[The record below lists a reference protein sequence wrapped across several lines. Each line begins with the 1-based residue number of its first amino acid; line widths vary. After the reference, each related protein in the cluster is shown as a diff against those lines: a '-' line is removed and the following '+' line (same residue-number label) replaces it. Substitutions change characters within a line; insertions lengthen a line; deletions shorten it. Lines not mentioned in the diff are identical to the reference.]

1 MRLSPYREHKNTGI
15 EWLGEIPRHWGTLPL
30 RRLIRMVKTGG
41 TPAGADDSA
50 FDDAGFNWY
59 TPGDFS
65 ERLVLGKSDR
75 ALSDLGKLD
84 VHTFPPMTV
93 MLVGIGATIGKVGI
107 SVGESSCN
115 QQINGIVC
123 GDLVDPAFVAY
134 YLRTMRSFIMQCG
147 KYTTLPIINQDE
159 TKSLT
164 ITHPPLP
171 EQRAIAAFLDRETAR
186 IDSLIAK
193 KQKQIDLLQRKR
205 AALISQAVTKG
216 LDPKVKMKD
225 SGVEWVRHVP
235 AHWRSCLLKRV
246 ADISYGV
253 GGELDRTSTQGVPI
267 ISLPNVGIDG
277 ALDVS
282 EISLCDH
289 PRQEIEPNLM
299 RKGDLLFN
307 WRNGSASHLGKT
319 VYFDLD
325 GEFTHVSFLLRLR
338 FNPNGCSKYCYYLL
352 NGFRSRGYFSS
363 SKAGV
368 NNTFNMSELQNL
380 PVLLPPKAEQ
390 EAIAAYLDS
399 EIARTL
405 APLPKIARSVETLE
419 KYRAALISAAVTG
432 KIDVRQGDQT

>member
-1 MRLSPYREHKNTGI
+1 
-15 EWLGEIPRHWGTLPL
+15 
-30 RRLIRMVKTGG
+30 
-41 TPAGADDSA
+41 
-50 FDDAGFNWY
+50 
-59 TPGDFS
+59 
-65 ERLVLGKSDR
+65 
-75 ALSDLGKLD
+75 
-84 VHTFPPMTV
+84 
-93 MLVGIGATIGKVGI
+93 
-107 SVGESSCN
+107 
-115 QQINGIVC
+115 
-123 GDLVDPAFVAY
+123 
-134 YLRTMRSFIMQCG
+134 
-147 KYTTLPIINQDE
+147 
-159 TKSLT
+159 
-164 ITHPPLP
+164 
-171 EQRAIAAFLDRETAR
+171 
-186 IDSLIAK
+186 
-193 KQKQIDLLQRKR
+193 
-205 AALISQAVTKG
+205 
-216 LDPKVKMKD
+216 
-225 SGVEWVRHVP
+225 
-235 AHWRSCLLKRV
+235 
-246 ADISYGV
+246 
-253 GGELDRTSTQGVPI
+253 
-267 ISLPNVGIDG
+267 
-277 ALDVS
+277 
-282 EISLCDH
+282 
-289 PRQEIEPNLM
+289 M